1 VCMDQVMVDCG
12 DDDVRAGDEVV
23 LFGSGGPSAQ
33 DWADELDTI
42 HYEVVTGV
50 HGNRVTRTHVGAAS

>member
-1 VCMDQVMVDCG
+1 MDQIVVDCG
-12 DDDVRAGDEVV
+12 DDDVSAGDEVV
-23 LFGSGGPSAQ
+23 LFGPAGPTAQ

-50 HGNRVTRTHVGAAS
+50 HGARVTRTFVEAT